1 LTASGAVPIGIENMA
16 EEPEVKPA
24 RGRATEGIYVLVYR
38 LADP

>member
-1 LTASGAVPIGIENMA
+1 MA

-38 LADP
+38 LADPESV